1 AGFGAADAAFQNRII
16 AGDAPGAQ
24 QGVIGLAAADF
35 INQGLFNPIEDVAAA
50 GKWADALPKSIHDL
64 ITYDG
69 KVYLSPTG
77 AHGE

>member
-1 AGFGAADAAFQNRII
+1 M
-16 AGDAPGAQ
+16 
-24 QGVIGLAAADF
+24 
-35 INQGLFNPIEDVAAA
+35 AAA

-77 AHGE
+77 AHGESWLFYSKEAFEKAGVSQEPKTSTSFLPISTS